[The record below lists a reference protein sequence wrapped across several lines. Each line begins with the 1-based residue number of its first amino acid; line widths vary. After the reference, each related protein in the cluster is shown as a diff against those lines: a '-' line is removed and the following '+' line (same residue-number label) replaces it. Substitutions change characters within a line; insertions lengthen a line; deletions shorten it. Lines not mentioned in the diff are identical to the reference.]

1 MKGLVITYHRQR
13 DADVVLHIFNT
24 NNFSFA
30 CSKQHRVTAWQIS
43 TRKCVRMILHT
54 PAIWVTMTVKT
65 WPVKKERRE
74 ASVSLPSCKSLQQQ
88 KSKKV
93 KSTRYKRNPSSVWRR
108 CSTGFHAVTY
118 TSRKSTPTY
127 LWTVWDVMPCIL
139 HISEHNKL
147 ECGRSALP
155 HQECGHCA
163 SRHRDK
169 MKSAHAIR
177 CCC

>member
-1 MKGLVITYHRQR
+1 MKGFVITYHRQR

-30 CSKQHRVTAWQIS
+30 CSKQQRATAWQIS
-43 TRKCVRMILHT
+43 TRRCARMILLQFGWQWLSKHDLL
-54 PAIWVTMTVKT
+54 
-65 WPVKKERRE
+65 KKQWRE
-74 ASVSLPSCKSLQQQ
+74 TSVSLPSCKSLQQQ

-93 KSTRYKRNPSSVWRR
+93 KSTRCKRNPSSVWRR

-155 HQECGHCA
+155 HQ
-163 SRHRDK
+163 
-169 MKSAHAIR
+169 AHLVIVIKWKVLMRFGAAVR
-177 CCC
+177 